1 MIESDI
7 VMSMYS
13 LSLLS
18 VTVTVILLWRK
29 FCDWS
34 MNDVPFMAV
43 ACILIIIV
51 VLAHT
56 M

>member
-1 MIESDI
+1 MVITNNLISVVTIESDI
-7 VMSMYS
+7 EISMYS

-34 MNDVPFMAV
+34 MNDLLWQLHVYS
-43 ACILIIIV
+43 
-51 VLAHT
+51 
-56 M
+56 